1 MIVGGVVM
9 VGEGRT
15 DIIIGTLVSHS
26 VVNPSYPTYEGHVGY
41 SPTRS
46 LGAPCRCRC
55 ILQNKVFQA

>member
-1 MIVGGVVM
+1 M

-15 DIIIGTLVSHS
+15 DILAHLSPTDR
-26 VVNPSYPTYEGHVGY
+26 VVNPSYPTYEGHMGY
-41 SPTRS
+41 SLTHS